1 MNGHALCPP
10 PVAGRGRASF
20 FGDRSA
26 PAVGQKAF
34 LCDVPHAK
42 KVLERSSIIL
52 QLIKTVGGLLGLL
65 AALEITKRFLYPAAR
80 PVGNLH
86 QRLLRT
92 SAHLARPVVKFNLNP
107 YQLIQPRRAR
117 ILQGRNQEGKTTLLR
132 ECIPRW
138 RRYGLFTYHGI
149 YLNGAQDKG
158 VDSFQECLATRTFG
172 MTTTGG
178 SEIAY
183 NLVQYSESQVFRSV
197 LERVGLPIAP
207 KPAIVLVDQFEEL
220 LKRFQCKPS
229 TGQTH

>member
-34 LCDVPHAK
+34 LCYVPHAK

-65 AALEITKRFLYPAAR
+65 AVLEITKRFLYPAAR

-92 SAHLARPVVKFNLNP
+92 SAHLARPVVKL
-107 YQLIQPRRAR
+107 L
-117 ILQGRNQEGKTTLLR
+117 LVLLLTLPLLFLLL
-132 ECIPRW
+132 W
-138 RRYGLFTYHGI
+138 R
-149 YLNGAQDKG
+149 
-158 VDSFQECLATRTFG
+158 
-172 MTTTGG
+172 
-178 SEIAY
+178 
-183 NLVQYSESQVFRSV
+183 
-197 LERVGLPIAP
+197 
-207 KPAIVLVDQFEEL
+207 L
-220 LKRFQCKPS
+220 L
-229 TGQTH
+229 